1 MRNDRLRA
9 ALARFVKGGMSR
21 GLPRSA
27 TPHPPTL
34 TKAPV
39 QISGSRGCRDVLD
52 VAVGI
57 DDDGRL
63 IPAASIGQRQ

>member
-1 MRNDRLRA
+1 
-9 ALARFVKGGMSR
+9 
-21 GLPRSA
+21 
-27 TPHPPTL
+27 L

-39 QISGSRGCRDVLD
+39 QISGSGAVEDVLD
-52 VAVGI
+52 VAVKI